1 VAAGSDQWY
10 HRTMAIIRTISSV
23 AILFWGLVTLLI
35 GLVSMNLN
43 WVGIGAILMVI
54 GLPFLAGL
62 PAAAKY
68 LYPSAEG

>member
-1 VAAGSDQWY
+1 
-10 HRTMAIIRTISSV
+10 MAIIRTISSV
-23 AILFWGLVTLLI
+23 AILFWGVVTLLI

-68 LYPSAEG
+68 LYPPAEG

>member
-1 VAAGSDQWY
+1 
-10 HRTMAIIRTISSV
+10 MAIIRTISSV

-54 GLPFLAGL
+54 GLPFLA
-62 PAAAKY
+62 
-68 LYPSAEG
+68 